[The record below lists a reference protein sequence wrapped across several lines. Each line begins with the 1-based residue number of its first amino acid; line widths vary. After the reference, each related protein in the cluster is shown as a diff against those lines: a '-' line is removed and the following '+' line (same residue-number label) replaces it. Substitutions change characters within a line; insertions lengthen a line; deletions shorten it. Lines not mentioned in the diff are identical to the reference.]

1 MKEYKYKINGNDYKV
16 AIGDIEHNIA
26 KVEVNGVPYKVEL
39 EQKKSAPIVIKSV
52 KPSQAPRTETGA
64 KVISKPTVSAGQASV
79 KAPLPGVIIDIKVNV
94 GDTVSPNDVVAILE
108 AMKSRNC
115 DIDALTQMT
124 RRAAEIIEE
133 CRSRL
138 TTASSDLQDILE
150 KLGK

>member
-1 MKEYKYKINGNDYKV
+1 MKPVAKLKYNE
-16 AIGDIEHNIA
+16 AIA
-26 KVEVNGVPYKVEL
+26 EL
-39 EQKKSAPIVIKSV
+39 ES
-52 KPSQAPRTETGA
+52 
-64 KVISKPTVSAGQASV
+64 
-79 KAPLPGVIIDIKVNV
+79 
-94 GDTVSPNDVVAILE
+94 ILE

-138 TTASSDLQDILE
+138 TNASSDLQDVLE

>member
-1 MKEYKYKINGNDYKV
+1 MKPVAKLKYNE
-16 AIGDIEHNIA
+16 AIA
-26 KVEVNGVPYKVEL
+26 EL
-39 EQKKSAPIVIKSV
+39 ES
-52 KPSQAPRTETGA
+52 
-64 KVISKPTVSAGQASV
+64 
-79 KAPLPGVIIDIKVNV
+79 
-94 GDTVSPNDVVAILE
+94 ILE

-150 KLGK
+150 KLVK

>member
-1 MKEYKYKINGNDYKV
+1 MKPVAKLKYTE
-16 AIGDIEHNIA
+16 AIA
-26 KVEVNGVPYKVEL
+26 EL
-39 EQKKSAPIVIKSV
+39 ES
-52 KPSQAPRTETGA
+52 
-64 KVISKPTVSAGQASV
+64 
-79 KAPLPGVIIDIKVNV
+79 
-94 GDTVSPNDVVAILE
+94 ILE

-138 TTASSDLQDILE
+138 TNASSDLQDILE

>member
-1 MKEYKYKINGNDYKV
+1 MKPVAKLKYNE
-16 AIGDIEHNIA
+16 AIA
-26 KVEVNGVPYKVEL
+26 EL
-39 EQKKSAPIVIKSV
+39 ES
-52 KPSQAPRTETGA
+52 
-64 KVISKPTVSAGQASV
+64 
-79 KAPLPGVIIDIKVNV
+79 
-94 GDTVSPNDVVAILE
+94 ILE

-138 TTASSDLQDILE
+138 TTASSDLQDVLE

>member
-1 MKEYKYKINGNDYKV
+1 MKPVAKLKYNE
-16 AIGDIEHNIA
+16 AIA
-26 KVEVNGVPYKVEL
+26 EL
-39 EQKKSAPIVIKSV
+39 ES
-52 KPSQAPRTETGA
+52 
-64 KVISKPTVSAGQASV
+64 
-79 KAPLPGVIIDIKVNV
+79 
-94 GDTVSPNDVVAILE
+94 ILE

-124 RRAAEIIEE
+124 RRAAEIREE

>member
-1 MKEYKYKINGNDYKV
+1 MKPVAKLKYNE
-16 AIGDIEHNIA
+16 AIA
-26 KVEVNGVPYKVEL
+26 EL
-39 EQKKSAPIVIKSV
+39 ES
-52 KPSQAPRTETGA
+52 
-64 KVISKPTVSAGQASV
+64 
-79 KAPLPGVIIDIKVNV
+79 
-94 GDTVSPNDVVAILE
+94 ILE

-138 TTASSDLQDILE
+138 TTASSDLQDILG

>member
-1 MKEYKYKINGNDYKV
+1 MKPVAKLKYNE
-16 AIGDIEHNIA
+16 AIA
-26 KVEVNGVPYKVEL
+26 EL
-39 EQKKSAPIVIKSV
+39 ES
-52 KPSQAPRTETGA
+52 
-64 KVISKPTVSAGQASV
+64 
-79 KAPLPGVIIDIKVNV
+79 
-94 GDTVSPNDVVAILE
+94 ILE
-108 AMKSRNC
+108 VMKSRNC

>member
-1 MKEYKYKINGNDYKV
+1 MKPVAKLKYNE
-16 AIGDIEHNIA
+16 AIA
-26 KVEVNGVPYKVEL
+26 EL
-39 EQKKSAPIVIKSV
+39 ES
-52 KPSQAPRTETGA
+52 
-64 KVISKPTVSAGQASV
+64 
-79 KAPLPGVIIDIKVNV
+79 
-94 GDTVSPNDVVAILE
+94 ILE

-133 CRSRL
+133 CRPRL

>member
-1 MKEYKYKINGNDYKV
+1 MKPVAKLKYNE
-16 AIGDIEHNIA
+16 AIA
-26 KVEVNGVPYKVEL
+26 EL
-39 EQKKSAPIVIKSV
+39 ES
-52 KPSQAPRTETGA
+52 
-64 KVISKPTVSAGQASV
+64 
-79 KAPLPGVIIDIKVNV
+79 
-94 GDTVSPNDVVAILE
+94 ILE

-115 DIDALTQMT
+115 DIDSLTQMT

>member
-1 MKEYKYKINGNDYKV
+1 MKPVAKLKYNE
-16 AIGDIEHNIA
+16 AIA
-26 KVEVNGVPYKVEL
+26 EL
-39 EQKKSAPIVIKSV
+39 ES
-52 KPSQAPRTETGA
+52 
-64 KVISKPTVSAGQASV
+64 
-79 KAPLPGVIIDIKVNV
+79 
-94 GDTVSPNDVVAILE
+94 ILE

-138 TTASSDLQDILE
+138 TNASSDLQEILE

>member
-1 MKEYKYKINGNDYKV
+1 MKPVAKLKYNE
-16 AIGDIEHNIA
+16 AIA
-26 KVEVNGVPYKVEL
+26 EL
-39 EQKKSAPIVIKSV
+39 ES
-52 KPSQAPRTETGA
+52 
-64 KVISKPTVSAGQASV
+64 
-79 KAPLPGVIIDIKVNV
+79 
-94 GDTVSPNDVVAILE
+94 ILE

-138 TTASSDLQDILE
+138 TNASSDLQDILE

>member
-1 MKEYKYKINGNDYKV
+1 MKPVAKLKYNE
-16 AIGDIEHNIA
+16 AIA
-26 KVEVNGVPYKVEL
+26 EL
-39 EQKKSAPIVIKSV
+39 ES
-52 KPSQAPRTETGA
+52 T
-64 KVISKPTVSAGQASV
+64 
-79 KAPLPGVIIDIKVNV
+79 
-94 GDTVSPNDVVAILE
+94 LE

-138 TTASSDLQDILE
+138 TNASSDLQDILE

>member
-1 MKEYKYKINGNDYKV
+1 MKPVAKLKYNE
-16 AIGDIEHNIA
+16 AIA
-26 KVEVNGVPYKVEL
+26 EL
-39 EQKKSAPIVIKSV
+39 ES
-52 KPSQAPRTETGA
+52 
-64 KVISKPTVSAGQASV
+64 
-79 KAPLPGVIIDIKVNV
+79 
-94 GDTVSPNDVVAILE
+94 ILE

>member
-1 MKEYKYKINGNDYKV
+1 MKPVAKLKYNE
-16 AIGDIEHNIA
+16 AIA
-26 KVEVNGVPYKVEL
+26 EL
-39 EQKKSAPIVIKSV
+39 ES
-52 KPSQAPRTETGA
+52 
-64 KVISKPTVSAGQASV
+64 
-79 KAPLPGVIIDIKVNV
+79 
-94 GDTVSPNDVVAILE
+94 ILE

-115 DIDALTQMT
+115 DIDTLTQMT